1 MPNRDIFEAF
11 DEPAAPE
18 IKGGVE
24 FAPDVMQAFEKGST
38 KAEPTAISTIAAPLT
53 GFNIGMADILGAPID
68 VTSWALKKAGVPTG
82 PAPYGGSES
91 IKQLGRKA
99 LEVSGLRQIEPRSR
113 EEELL
118 QSFGKGVAGAVIP
131 AVGLEAAAPR
141 IAPRV
146 LPYLQDIFGARA
158 PGLKPMAE
166 LGTLGGAGAV
176 GADIATE
183 MAPERLKPTAGLVG
197 GLVGGGLAAT
207 GMGAASKVPYM
218 ARVARDYLDPMSAA
232 GVEREAARKMG
243 QLVTSPEETIKRIE
257 KPGAEIVK
265 GSQPT
270 LFELTGDTITGQ
282 AQRQAETLSP
292 DKFIKRRQ
300 DQNAARVKLL
310 SKIAPE
316 GGITDLPVHIRQQ
329 LEMLDEGHENLI
341 RVAEENAR
349 QEVAALG
356 GASTPDEY
364 GRIMREHLEATKEA
378 ARQERERLYDLVD
391 PKNKLNLVT
400 RPVVRKASLLSRIGP
415 KAQPLSSTERDL
427 YEKAMSFGDVGK
439 FRDLR
444 DLDKY
449 LTSAMSAE
457 KRAAGESES
466 WGRMVQLKKAVLDS
480 IENSLRHQKNLER
493 RWAAAGKPSSRMRP
507 TMTPEE
513 AASLR
518 QAKDQHIVYKT
529 KYSLGPVGEVLRT
542 RGFTGQ
548 YRTPNAAVVGKF
560 FPAGDKGYEAA
571 MSFRNA
577 IGDETKA
584 LSVMEDYISWSLRN
598 EALDANGVVDPLKF
612 ASWRR
617 RHAEALRAFPEL
629 ATKYDRAVNAAEHL
643 EDVAIEKKRAIN
655 EYQTNAVKGLIGVNA
670 PEDVTRV
677 VGRIFGAKDA
687 VAQMSALAA
696 EAKKNPDAF
705 EGLRRAVAE
714 FINGKFIS
722 NTEAGTS
729 GENLLRSDQFQTFIR
744 NNKAALSTVFDPK
757 EIKSLVSIAADLHR
771 ANRSISSTALP
782 GRSTTA
788 QDLLPAIKE
797 GKVSGLKGLAEAV
810 AGAGGLGT
818 LATQPF
824 TGAGLL
830 ISAIGHHFFDAAR
843 QSGLKN
849 ANDIVVEALLNPE
862 LAAKL
867 LKKIPPTPRKPDYDT
882 MQALR
887 RVPVYGILGTTMPP
901 ERRAFASGGAAGR
914 AMTADMMIKAAERS
928 KKKIQEDTK
937 PILEESDEHVVKA
950 LRVANQHI

>member
-1 MPNRDIFEAF
+1 MPNEDLFSAFEA
-11 DEPAAPE
+11 PAE
-18 IKGGVE
+18 VKGGVE
-24 FAPDVMQAFEKGST
+24 FAPDDLQKTFEKGSV
-38 KAEPTAISTIAAPLT
+38 KPEPTAISTMAAPLT

-99 LEVSGLRQIEPRSR
+99 LEVSGLRSIEPRSR
-113 EEELL
+113 GEELL

-146 LPYLQDIFGARA
+146 LPYLQDVFGARA
-158 PGLKPMAE
+158 PGLKPLAE
-166 LGTLGGAGAV
+166 LGTLGGAGGV

-197 GLVGGGLAAT
+197 GLVGGGLGAA

-218 ARVARDYLDPMSAA
+218 ARMTRDYLDPLSAA
-232 GVEREAARKMG
+232 GIEREAARKMG
-243 QLVTSPEETIKRIE
+243 QIVARPEETIAQIE

-265 GSQPT
+265 GSKPT
-270 LFELTGDTITGQ
+270 LFELTGDELTGQ

-292 DKFIKRRQ
+292 EKFIKRRQ
-300 DQNAARVKLL
+300 DQNAARINLL
-310 SKIAPE
+310 GKIAPE
-316 GGITDLPVHIRQQ
+316 GGITDLPTHIRRQ
-329 LEMLDEGHENLI
+329 LEQLDEGHDNII

-349 QEVAALG
+349 QEVDRLG
-356 GASTPDEY
+356 GRTTPEEY
-364 GRIMREHLEATKEA
+364 GRIMREHLEAAKEA
-378 ARQERERLYDLVD
+378 ARKEREELYDLVD
-391 PKNKLNLVT
+391 PKNNLNLVT
-400 RPVVRKASLLSRIGP
+400 RPVARKASLLSRVGP
-415 KAQPLSSTERDL
+415 KAQPLSSVEKDIFD
-427 YEKAMSFGDVGK
+427 KAMAFGDVGK

-449 LTSAMSAE
+449 LSSAMSAE
-457 KRAAGESES
+457 KRTAGESET
-466 WGRMVQLKKAVLDS
+466 WGRLSQLKKAVLGA
-480 IENSLRHQKNLER
+480 IEQSLRNQKYLER
-493 RWAAAGKPSSRMRP
+493 RWAAAGKPSSRMKP

-513 AASLR
+513 ATKLR
-518 QAKDQHIVYKT
+518 AAKEKHIEYKT
-529 KYSLGPVGEVLRT
+529 TFGMGPVGEVLRT
-542 RGFTGQ
+542 TGFAGQ
-548 YRTPNAAVVGKF
+548 YRTPNATVVGKF

-571 MSFRNA
+571 MSFRQA
-577 IGDETKA
+577 VGDEAKA
-584 LSVMEDYISWSLRN
+584 LSTMEDYIAWSLKN
-598 EALDANGVVDPLKF
+598 EALDSNGVIDPIKF
-612 ASWRR
+612 TSWRR
-617 RHAEALRAFPEL
+617 RHAQALRAFPEL
-629 ATKYDRAVNAAEHL
+629 AGRYDKAVSAAERVA
-643 EDVAIEKKRAIN
+643 DVALEKKRAVN
-655 EYQTNAVKGLIGVNA
+655 EYQSNAIKNLMDVSA

-729 GENLLRSDQFQTFIR
+729 GENLLRSDQFQTFMR

-757 EIKSLVSIAADLHR
+757 EIKSLVSIASDLHR

-788 QDLLPAIKE
+788 QDILPAIKE

-810 AGAGGLGT
+810 AGAGGIGT
-818 LATQPF
+818 IATQPL
-824 TGAGLL
+824 TGAGLM

-843 QSGLKN
+843 QAGLKD
-849 ANDIVVEALLNPE
+849 ANDIVVEALLNPD

-867 LKKIPPTPRKPDYDT
+867 LKKIPPTPRKPDFDT
-882 MQALR
+882 LQALR
-887 RVPVYGILGTTMPP
+887 RVPVYGILGTMMPS
-901 ERRAFASGGAAGR
+901 ERSAFASGGAAGR
-914 AMTADMMIKAAERS
+914 TMTADMMIKAAERS

>member
-1 MPNRDIFEAF
+1 MPNDDLFSAFEA
-11 DEPAAPE
+11 PE
-18 IKGGVE
+18 VKGGVE
-24 FAPDVMQAFEKGST
+24 FAPDELQTAFEKGSV
-38 KAEPTAISTIAAPLT
+38 KPEPTAISTMAAPLT

-141 IAPRV
+141 IAPRA

-166 LGTLGGAGAV
+166 LGTLGGTGAV

-183 MAPERLKPTAGLVG
+183 MVPERWKPTAGLVG
-197 GLVGGGLAAT
+197 GLVGGGLGAA

-218 ARVARDYLDPMSAA
+218 ARVARDYLDPLSAT

-257 KPGAEIVK
+257 KPSAEIVK
-265 GSQPT
+265 GSKPT
-270 LFELTGDTITGQ
+270 LFELTGDEVTGQ

-292 DKFIKRRQ
+292 EKFIKRRQ
-300 DQNAARVKLL
+300 DQNAARLSLL

-316 GGITDLPVHIRQQ
+316 GGIADLPVHIRRQ
-329 LEMLDEGHENLI
+329 LEMLDEGHDHI
-341 RVAEENAR
+341 IQTAEANAR
-349 QEVAALG
+349 QEVETLG
-356 GASTPDEY
+356 GRLSPDEY
-364 GRIMREHLEATKEA
+364 GRVMREHLEATKEA

-391 PKNKLNLVT
+391 PKNNLNLVT
-400 RPVVRKASLLSRIGP
+400 RPVVRKASLLSRVGP
-415 KAQPLSSTERDL
+415 KAQPLSSVERDIF
-427 YEKAMSFGDVGK
+427 ERAMSFGDVGK

-449 LTSAMSAE
+449 ISSAMSAE
-457 KRAAGESES
+457 KRAAGESET
-466 WGRMVQLKKAVLDS
+466 WGRLSQLKKAVLDS

-493 RWAAAGKPSSRMRP
+493 RWAAAGKPSSRMKP
-507 TMTPEE
+507 TMSPEE
-513 AASLR
+513 ATKLR
-518 QAKDQHIVYKT
+518 AAKDQHIAYKT
-529 KYSLGPVGEVLRT
+529 TFSLGPVGEVLRT
-542 RGFTGQ
+542 TGFAGQ
-548 YRTPNAAVVGKF
+548 YRTPNASVVGKF

-571 MSFRNA
+571 TAFRNA
-577 IGDETKA
+577 VGDDLKA
-584 LSVMEDYISWSLRN
+584 LSVMEDYVAWSLKN
-598 EALDANGVVDPLKF
+598 EALDSNGVIDPIKF
-612 ASWRR
+612 TSWRR

-629 ATKYDRAVNAAEHL
+629 ATKYDRAVSAAEHL
-643 EDVAIEKKRAIN
+643 EDVALEKKRAVN
-655 EYQTNAVKGLIGVNA
+655 EYQSNAIKNLMAVSA

-705 EGLRRAVAE
+705 EGLRRSVAE

-757 EIKSLVSIAADLHR
+757 EIKSLVAIAADLHR

-788 QDLLPAIKE
+788 QDILPAIKE

-818 LATQPF
+818 LATQPL
-824 TGAGLL
+824 TGAGL
-830 ISAIGHHFFDAAR
+830 IMSAIGHHFFDAAR
-843 QSGLKN
+843 QSGLKD

-867 LKKIPPTPRKPDYDT
+867 LKKIPPTPRKPDFDT

-887 RVPVYGILGTTMPP
+887 RVPVYGILGTTMPS
-901 ERRAFASGGAAGR
+901 ERSAFASGGAAGR